1 MDNQDDDSEWAEAI
15 SISYRGHGITMSATL
30 SAKQGLK
37 AESAT
42 DGCCGPSDPSDLS
55 SWPN

>member
-37 AESAT
+37 AESAYGWLLRAVRSVGF
-42 DGCCGPSDPSDLS
+42 DRL
-55 SWPN
+55 PN